1 MQYRIE
7 NIPRIYQINT
17 GSFVKKVNPKSKEKS
32 NTIKLRVEVETTT
45 NSKSINMSRRISK
58 HALLAKM

>member
-17 GSFVKKVNPKSKEKS
+17 GFFVKKVNPKSKEKS
-32 NTIKLRVEVETTT
+32 NTITLRVEVETTT
-45 NSKSINMSRRISK
+45 NSKSINMSRHISK
-58 HALLAKM
+58 HALLAKF